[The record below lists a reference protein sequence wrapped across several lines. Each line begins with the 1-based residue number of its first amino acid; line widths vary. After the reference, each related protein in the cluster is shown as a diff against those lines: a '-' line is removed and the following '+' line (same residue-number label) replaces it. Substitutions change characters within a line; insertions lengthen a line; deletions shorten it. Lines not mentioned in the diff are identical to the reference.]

1 MGIDRRQLV
10 LATVCF
16 ALTGPVGARTASQG
30 LVEPQGPGA
39 DEWHPLT
46 RSLLERARQIGQ
58 ASSTPD
64 RALVERA
71 IRRFADTSGYT
82 NELVIKWMD
91 TPRDAFDYLSG
102 FGLNTLLGMGS
113 ANFWRRVQPPAPR
126 DIESFDRAFEAL
138 MLANELLAVHERDRT
153 LMAPKLLAKS
163 LARSSNSS
171 DCEVFRVRSV
181 CSQIGW
187 LETSSA
193 EVAAQAVSNVELLLS
208 AGASESSVAID
219 HQLMVFEVNEC
230 GLLATWETAD
240 ALICVPR
247 IQI

>member
-1 MGIDRRQLV
+1 MEIDRRQLV

-16 ALTGPVGARTASQG
+16 ALTGSVGARGASRV

-46 RSLLERARQIGQ
+46 RSLLERARRIGRD
-58 ASSTPD
+58 SSAPD
-64 RALVERA
+64 RALIERA
-71 IRRFADTSGYT
+71 IRRFADASGYT
-82 NELVIKWMD
+82 NKLVIKWMD
-91 TPRDAFDYLSG
+91 TPRDVHVHLSG
-102 FGLNTLLGMGS
+102 FGLDTLLGLGS
-113 ANFWRRVQPPAPR
+113 ASFWRRVQPPAPR
-126 DIESFDRAFEAL
+126 DVETFDRAFEAL
-138 MLANELLAVHERDRT
+138 MLANRLLAVGEHDRA

-163 LARSSNSS
+163 QARSSSVS
-171 DCEVFRVRSV
+171 GAEVFRVRSV

-208 AGASESSVAID
+208 AGVLQSSIAID
-219 HQLMVFEVNEC
+219 HQLRIFEANEF

-240 ALICVPR
+240 ALVCVPR
-247 IQI
+247 SRI